1 MRKRNLCQ
9 GFERLF
15 CVRKSDASAK
25 KRIIMKKKSDASG
38 DNAKTNGN
46 GKNNNRNKEESSRSA
61 LDRHGGVCRKTEES
75 ERAVLRF

>member
-9 GFERLF
+9 GFGRLF